1 VAAALDVSMEVV
13 TRALATVVSMEVV
26 TRALDVSMEVVTV
39 VEGGCQAQC

>member
-1 VAAALDVSMEVV
+1 MELVAVETNDI
-13 TRALATVVSMEVV
+13 VVSMEVV